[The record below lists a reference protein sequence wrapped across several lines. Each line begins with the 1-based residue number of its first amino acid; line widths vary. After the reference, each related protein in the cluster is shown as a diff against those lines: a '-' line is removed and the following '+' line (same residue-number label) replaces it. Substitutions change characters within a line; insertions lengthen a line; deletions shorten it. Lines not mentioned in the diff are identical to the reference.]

1 MFGVGGGSP
10 VGINGVII
18 GGGEASALPGVPG
31 PGVAGSEIT
40 EGPGVAGGG
49 PGGGP
54 SAVDICRWDWTVLC
68 EALLKL
74 DEAVAYRV
82 VRAVLIPSATVLLS
96 CSCSC
101 RYGALFQDARPLEM
115 STCFRPSCSCTLR
128 KRILGLV
135 TSRRCL
141 RSTSYLGYA
150 VRWLNGTCVECWGRT
165 MPDWSGH
172 TQSARKYPAISVK
185 LEML

>member
-1 MFGVGGGSP
+1 MFGVGGGGP
-10 VGINGVII
+10 VGINGVVT
-18 GGGEASALPGVPG
+18 GVTTGTLAGVAAGVTLADVAG
-31 PGVAGSEIT
+31 PGVAGNGT
-40 EGPGVAGGG
+40 TGGPGVGG

-54 SAVDICRWDWTVLC
+54 RAVDICRWDWTVLC

-115 STCFRPSCSCTLR
+115 STCFRPSCACTLR
-128 KRILGLV
+128 KRIVGLV

-141 RSTSYLGYA
+141 LSTSYLGYA
-150 VRWLNGTCVECWGRT
+150 VR
-165 MPDWSGH
+165 
-172 TQSARKYPAISVK
+172 
-185 LEML
+185 